1 MLISHITTPK
11 PSLELAL
18 LCFSIVRS
26 YEPGWVSCTLTEL
39 IPEGGPSPENLSRLK
54 LRLQPLFQEILEKI
68 RKRGRPKREGNQSED
83 ALLKALLSVATA
95 TLSEM
100 KVKKSSI
107 KRNLTSAYERLKSTH
122 GVSLRDF
129 CSTMGLKER
138 TFRSWRKSPPPIQLS
153 LFDPPEVKKKS
164 DKNLGRFSPD
174 ITAPGLQL
182 MGDTTDWELFG
193 IPLKIMANMDPGERQ
208 RKLWESFKV
217 DIKES
222 SEAIIKNI
230 GEIGHEGK
238 QLITDQGTPYLA
250 ELADREYERMG
261 LEHEPQKEGTPTEKA
276 PLERSF
282 RKVKDA
288 LAPITRISNV
298 IAGII
303 PSLKDSRLAISVGR
317 LLIAIFLKIYLE
329 GRSHINH
336 PLEGKSPEIVRA
348 VVEDQRERAR
358 AEGRSKRLLLKAIH
372 REFFMDGSEDGFVR
386 AFRNHAL
393 EDIKE
398 AERRLRDKACRCIA
412 KRCDRYFGGILRN
425 VSDQARVKRRAL
437 REEKIKSEEQ
447 SRKEQ
452 ERDAKRKFL
461 EDNPPEAIQHGLD
474 MLALLWSPKEGE
486 VFLGGVGP
494 GPYYLRHSFS
504 RIKELTPLSA
514 IDEINAGLKVWEGR
528 RTDLEPAIT
537 EGVKKVFNRLLAEFE
552 PFPQPTTK
560 DLTRIILGEKIQP
573 PVEKQE
579 IRRSQ
584 PEPHLRI

>member
-18 LCFSIVRS
+18 LCFSIVKS
-26 YEPGWVSCTLTEL
+26 YNPAWVSDTLTGL
-39 IPEGGPSPENLSRLK
+39 IPEGGPSLENLSRLK
-54 LRLQPLFQEILEKI
+54 LRLQPMIQETLEKAK
-68 RKRGRPKREGNQSED
+68 KRGRPKREGNQSED
-83 ALLKALLSVATA
+83 ALLKALLSVAAA

-122 GVSLRDF
+122 GVSLKCF
-129 CSTMGLKER
+129 CSSLGLKER

-153 LFDPPEVKKKS
+153 LFDPPDVKKKK
-164 DKNLGRFSPD
+164 DKNLGRFSPE

-193 IPLKIMANMDPGERQ
+193 IPLKVMAAMDPGERQ

-222 SEAIIKNI
+222 SEAIIENI
-230 GEIGHEGK
+230 RGVDHDVL

-288 LAPITRISNV
+288 LAPLARISNV
-298 IAGII
+298 ISGMV
-303 PSLKDSRLAISVGR
+303 PSLKDSRLAISIGR

-329 GRSHINH
+329 GRSHLNH
-336 PLEGKSPEIVRA
+336 PLEGKNPEVVRA
-348 VVEDQRERAR
+348 IVEEQREKAR

-372 REFFMDGSEDGFVR
+372 REFFMDVSELVFVR

-398 AERRLRDKACRCIA
+398 AERRLRDKACRCVA
-412 KRCDRYFGGILRN
+412 KRCDRYFGGIIRN
-425 VSDQARVKRRAL
+425 VADQGRVKRRTL
-437 REEKIKSEEQ
+437 REEKIKRSEER
-447 SRKEQ
+447 RKEQ
-452 ERDAKRKFL
+452 ERDAKRTFL
-461 EDNPPEAIQHGLD
+461 EDHPPEAIQHGLD
-474 MLALLWSPKEGE
+474 LLALLWNPEAGE
-486 VFLGGVGP
+486 VIYVGVGP
-494 GPYYLRHSFS
+494 GRYYLRNAFLK
-504 RIKELTPLSA
+504 IKDITPLSA
-514 IDEINAGLKVWEGR
+514 LDEINTGLRVWEGR
-528 RTDLEPAIT
+528 RADLEPQIV
-537 EGVKKVFNRLLAEFE
+537 EGVKKVFKKILMECA
-552 PFPQPTTK
+552 PFPQATTK
-560 DLTRIILGEKIQP
+560 DLTRIMIRERIQP

-584 PEPHLRI
+584 PEPHLRN